1 MNTRHGVGIGLLV
14 LILVCSL
21 AIPALAQG
29 GGGAG
34 LSGINEVTSTDKKDG
49 FGAAGDT
56 GLPGIYDSAPPVI
69 VVPGAPQGPETPAGP
84 PQIFP
89 SQPAVP
95 AAPGQAEEE
104 QKKGTEQGEIQS
116 GPSEL
121 ERFLSGAL
129 PDQFQ
134 ARISRYGT
142 DFFKNPPSTFA
153 PGNAV
158 PVGPDY
164 VIGPGDTFRIDVWGM
179 VQGTWTVAVDRNGQV
194 AIPTVGTLGVAGLTF
209 DQLKG
214 ALRRELEKYYA
225 GFEMNVTMGQLRSI
239 KVYVT
244 GNAKKPGAYTVSAL
258 STLVN
263 ALLSC
268 GGPSDTGTLR
278 AIEVKRSGRT
288 VAVFDMYDFLM
299 KGDKTK
305 DVRLQPED
313 VIHIGRVGPLVAIV
327 GNVRVPAIYELKKE
341 TKVAE
346 LLEMAGGLTYT
357 GFLGRVQVFRVFNNE
372 YRSILEG
379 DLLDLSTKPDK
390 NFALADGDFVRVF
403 SVVEK
408 RNVMTI
414 SGPVSKPGQYGVEP
428 GKTTVRDV
436 LLRAGGLLYYAADEG
451 EITRVKPSPKGP
463 ITTRILVDLRKALAG
478 DPAHNVLL
486 DLNDY
491 LFVRSVPE
499 WDLYKAVTVS
509 GQVKY
514 PGTYTIKKGETLS
527 SLIARAGGY
536 TDRAYLRGAT
546 FTRQSVKKLQEEQN
560 RRMVDELETE
570 LLSVSVNEMSA
581 ALSAEEAKL
590 TQFEAEQKRKLIDK
604 LKNLRAAG
612 RVVLR
617 LDVPE
622 KMKGS
627 PFDLELEEGDTL
639 FVPANPNTVQVMG
652 AVLNPTAFVYQPGL
666 SVGDYLR
673 MAGGYTRSASP
684 GRIYLLKVDGTAV
697 RLDTGGSWPFGKT
710 GNSHGLVVRALE
722 PGDAI
727 IVPQKVQSY
736 KGLRST
742 RDWVDIIFKIAMSA
756 AAVNNL
762 TD

>member
-1 MNTRHGVGIGLLV
+1 MKARRIAQKTLIVFILLFSFA
-14 LILVCSL
+14 L
-21 AIPALAQG
+21 PALAQG
-29 GGGAG
+29 EGDAGVPGLPSGTAGGD
-34 LSGINEVTSTDKKDG
+34 S
-49 FGAAGDT
+49 
-56 GLPGIYDSAPPVI
+56 GLPGIYDTAPPVI
-69 VVPGAPQGPETPAGP
+69 VVPGAPQGPETPVGP

-89 SQPAVP
+89 SQPSSP
-95 AAPGQAEEE
+95 AAPVPSEEE
-104 QKKGTEQGEIQS
+104 KHKGTEQGEIQS
-116 GPSEL
+116 GPSDL
-121 ERFLSGAL
+121 ERFLSGTL
-129 PDQFQ
+129 PDKFQ
-134 ARISRYGT
+134 ANIGRYGM

-164 VIGPGDTFRIDVWGM
+164 VIGPGDSFRIDVWGM

-214 ALRRELEKYYA
+214 TLRRELEKYYA

-278 AIEVKRSGRT
+278 AIEVKRGGKT
-288 VAVFDMYDFLM
+288 VAIFDMYDFLM

-313 VIHIGRVGPLVAIV
+313 VIHIGRVGPLAAVT
-327 GNVRVPAIYELKKE
+327 GNVRMPAIYELKRE
-341 TKVAE
+341 TRVSE

-357 GFLGRVQVFRVFNNE
+357 GFLGRVQVYRVSSNE
-372 YRSILEG
+372 YRSIMEG

-390 NFALADGDFVRVF
+390 NFVLSDGDLVRVF

-414 SGPVSKPGQYGVEP
+414 SGPVAKPGQYGVEP

-436 LLRAGGLLYYAADEG
+436 ILRAGGLLYYAADEG
-451 EITRVKPSPKGP
+451 EITRVKPGPKGP
-463 ITTRILVDLRKALAG
+463 VTTRLLVDLRKAMAG
-478 DPAHNVLL
+478 DPAHNVAFE
-486 DLNDY
+486 LNDY

-499 WDLYKAVTVS
+499 WDLYKAVAVA

-514 PGTYTIKKGETLS
+514 PGTYTIRKGETLS
-527 SLIARAGGY
+527 SVIARAGGY
-536 TDRAYLRGAT
+536 TDRAYLRGAE
-546 FTRQSVKKLQEEQN
+546 FTRASVKKLQEEQN

-581 ALSAEEAKL
+581 ALTAEEAKL
-590 TQFEAEQKRKLIDK
+590 TQFEADQKRKLIDK
-604 LKNLRAAG
+604 LKNLKAAG
-612 RVVLR
+612 RVILK

-622 KMKGS
+622 KMKGTA
-627 PFDLELEEGDTL
+627 FDLELEEGDTL
-639 FVPANPNTVQVMG
+639 FVPANPHTVQVMG

-666 SVGDYLR
+666 GVGDYLR
-673 MAGGYTRSASP
+673 MAGGYTRNASP

-697 RLDTGGSWPFGKT
+697 RLDTGGSWPFGKPNN
-710 GNSHGLVVRALE
+710 GHGLVVRALE

-736 KGLRST
+736 KGLRNT
-742 RDWVDIIFKIAMSA
+742 RDWVDVIFKIAMSA
-756 AAVNNL
+756 ASIHNV

>member
-1 MNTRHGVGIGLLV
+1 MKARYRAQIGLLA
-14 LILVCSL
+14 LILVFSL
-21 AIPALAQG
+21 AVPALAQG
-29 GGGAG
+29 EGDAGGGLPG
-34 LSGINEVTSTDKKDG
+34 GT
-49 FGAAGDT
+49 AAGDT

-69 VVPGAPQGPETPAGP
+69 VVPGSPQGPETPAGP

-89 SQPAVP
+89 SQPSAPQQP
-95 AAPGQAEEE
+95 AGQPAEEE
-104 QKKGTEQGEIQS
+104 QKKATEQGEVAG

-121 ERFLSGAL
+121 DRFLSGSL
-129 PDQFQ
+129 PEKFQ
-134 ARISRYGT
+134 ASVGRYGMS
-142 DFFKNPPSTFA
+142 FFRNPPSTFA

-164 VIGPGDTFRIDVWGM
+164 VIGPGDSFRIDVWGM
-179 VQGTWTVAVDRNGQV
+179 VQGTWTVTVDRNGQV

-268 GGPSDTGTLR
+268 GGPSETGTLR
-278 AIEVKRSGRT
+278 DIVVNRNGKIAAR
-288 VAVFDMYDFLM
+288 FDMYDFLM

-305 DVRLQPED
+305 DIRLQPED
-313 VIHIGRVGPLVAIV
+313 VIHIGRVGPLAAVV
-327 GNVRVPAIYELKKE
+327 GNVRVPAIYELKNE
-341 TKVAE
+341 TRISD

-357 GFLGRVQVFRVFNNE
+357 GFKGRVQVYRVSGSE

-379 DLLDLSTKPDK
+379 DLQDLASKPDK
-390 NFALADGDFVRVF
+390 NFTLADGDFVRIF

-408 RNVMTI
+408 RNLMTV
-414 SGPVSKPGQYGVEP
+414 SGPVAKPGQYGVQP

-436 LLRAGGLLYYAADEG
+436 LLRAGGLLYYAAEQG
-451 EITRVKPSPKGP
+451 EITRVKPSPQGP
-463 ITTRILVDLRKALAG
+463 VTTRILVDLRKALAG
-478 DPAHNVLL
+478 DPAHNVAL

-499 WDLYKAVTVS
+499 WDLYKAVTIS

-514 PGTYTIKKGETLS
+514 PGTYTIRKGETLS

-536 TDRAYLRGAT
+536 TDRAYLRGAA

-617 LDVPE
+617 LDAPE

-627 PFDLELEEGDTL
+627 PFDLELEEGDSL
-639 FVPANPNTVQVMG
+639 HVPANSHTVQVLG
-652 AVLNPTAFVYQPGL
+652 AVLNPSAFVYQPGL

-673 MAGGYTRSASP
+673 MAGGYARNASP
-684 GRIYLLKVDGTAV
+684 GRVYLLKVDGTAV

>member
-1 MNTRHGVGIGLLV
+1 MKARHAARIGFFVFVLV
-14 LILVCSL
+14 LSL

-29 GGGAG
+29 EGDAG
-34 LSGINEVTSTDKKDG
+34 IPGLPGVT
-49 FGAAGDT
+49 AAGDA
-56 GLPGIYDSAPPVI
+56 GLPGVYDTSPPVI
-69 VVPGAPQGPETPAGP
+69 VVPGAPQGPETPSGP

-95 AAPGQAEEE
+95 QQPGQAPEEE
-104 QKKGTEQGEIQS
+104 QKKGTEQGEIAG

-121 ERFLSGAL
+121 DRFLSGAL
-129 PDQFQ
+129 PDKFQ
-134 ARISRYGT
+134 ASVGRYGMS
-142 DFFKNPPSTFA
+142 FFRNPPSTFA
-153 PGNAV
+153 PGNAI

-164 VIGPGDTFRIDVWGM
+164 VIGPGDSFRIDVWGM
-179 VQGTWTVAVDRNGQV
+179 VQGTWNVTVDRNGQV

-209 DQLKG
+209 DQLKSTIS
-214 ALRRELEKYYA
+214 RELNKYYA
-225 GFEMNVTMGQLRSI
+225 GFEMNITMGQLRSI

-244 GNAKKPGAYTVSAL
+244 GNAKKPGAYTLSAL

-268 GGPSDTGTLR
+268 GGPSETGTLR
-278 AIEVKRSGRT
+278 DIVVNRNGKA
-288 VAVFDMYDFLM
+288 VARFDMYDFLM

-305 DVRLQPED
+305 DIRLQPED
-313 VIHIGRVGPLVAIV
+313 VIHINRVGPLAAIV

-341 TKVAE
+341 TAISD

-357 GFLGRVQVFRVFNNE
+357 GFNGRVQVYRVTNNE

-379 DLLDLSTKPDK
+379 DLMDLAAKPDK

-414 SGPVSKPGQYGVEP
+414 SGPVAKPGQYGVEP

-463 ITTRILVDLRKALAG
+463 VTTRILVNLRKAMAG
-478 DPAHNVLL
+478 DPAHNVPFE
-486 DLNDY
+486 LNDY

-499 WDLYKAVTVS
+499 WDLYKAVAIA
-509 GQVKY
+509 GEVKY

-536 TDRAYLRGAT
+536 TDRAYLRGAQ
-546 FTRQSVKKLQEEQN
+546 FTRVSVKKLQEEQN

-590 TQFEAEQKRKLIDK
+590 TQFEADQKRKLIDK
-604 LKNLRAAG
+604 LKNLKAAG
-612 RVVLR
+612 RVILK
-617 LDVPE
+617 LDVPD
-622 KMKGS
+622 KMKGT
-627 PFDLELEEGDTL
+627 PWDLELEEGDAVY
-639 FVPANPNTVQVMG
+639 VPANPHTVQVMG

-666 SVGDYLR
+666 GVGDYIR

-697 RLDTGGSWPFGKT
+697 RLDTGGSWPFGKP
-710 GNSHGLVVRALE
+710 NSGHGMIVRSLE

-736 KGLRST
+736 KGLRNT
-742 RDWVDIIFKIAMSA
+742 RDWVDVIFKIAMSA

>member
-1 MNTRHGVGIGLLV
+1 LKARRKFYTGFILLV
-14 LILVCSL
+14 MLLSL
-21 AIPALAQG
+21 AFPAFAQG
-29 GGGAG
+29 SADGSVPGLPGGTAGA
-34 LSGINEVTSTDKKDG
+34 
-49 FGAAGDT
+49 DT

-69 VVPGAPQGPETPAGP
+69 VVPGAPQGPETPSGP

-89 SQPAVP
+89 SQPTMP
-95 AAPGQAEEE
+95 IQPGQIEDV
-104 QKKGTEQGEIQS
+104 KKGSEEAAKQS

-121 ERFLSGAL
+121 ERFLSGSL
-129 PDQFQ
+129 PDKFQ
-134 ARISRYGT
+134 ASIGRYGM
-142 DFFKNPPSTFA
+142 DFFDNPPSTFA
-153 PGNAV
+153 PGNAI

-164 VIGPGDTFRIDVWGM
+164 VIGPGDSFRIDVWGM
-179 VQGTWTVAVDRNGQV
+179 VQGTWSVTVDRNGQV

-214 ALRRELEKYYA
+214 TLRRELEKYYA
-225 GFEMNVTMGQLRSI
+225 GFEMNVTMGTLRSI

-278 AIEVKRSGRT
+278 AIEVKRGGKT
-288 VAVFDMYDFLM
+288 VAVFDMLDFLM

-305 DVRLQPED
+305 DIRLQPED
-313 VIHIGRVGPLVAIV
+313 VIHIGPVGPLAAIT
-327 GNVRVPAIYELKKE
+327 GNVKVPAIYELKGPA
-341 TKVAE
+341 KVSD

-357 GFLGRVQVFRVFNNE
+357 GFSGRVQVYRVSANE

-379 DLLDLSTKPDK
+379 DLLDLATRPDK

-414 SGPVSKPGQYGVEP
+414 SGPVAKPGQFGVEP

-436 LLRAGGLLYYAADEG
+436 ILRAGGLLYTAADQG
-451 EITRVKPSPKGP
+451 EITRVRPTQQGP
-463 ITTRILVDLRKALAG
+463 VTERFFVDLRKALAG
-478 DPAHNVLL
+478 DGAENRTLEI
-486 DLNDY
+486 NDY

-499 WDLYKAVTVS
+499 WDLYKAVAVA

-536 TDRAYLRGAT
+536 TDRAYLRGAE
-546 FTRQSVKKLQEEQN
+546 FTRASVKKLQAEQN
-560 RRMVDELETE
+560 QRMVDELETE

-581 ALSAEEAKL
+581 ALTAEEAKM
-590 TQFEAEQKRKLIDK
+590 TQFEADQKRKLVDK
-604 LKNLRAAG
+604 LKNIKAAG
-612 RVVLR
+612 RVILK

-627 PFDLELEEGDTL
+627 AFDLEMEEGDTL
-639 FVPANPNTVQVMG
+639 FVPANPHTVQVMG

-697 RLDTGGSWPFGKT
+697 RLDTGGSWPFGKPN
-710 GNSHGLVVRALE
+710 NSHGLIVRALE

-727 IVPQKVQSY
+727 IVPQKVQGY
-736 KGLRST
+736 KGLRNT
-742 RDWVDIIFKIAMSA
+742 RDWVDVIFKIALSA
-756 AAVNNL
+756 ASIHNL
-762 TD
+762 SD

>member
-1 MNTRHGVGIGLLV
+1 LKARHGARISFMA
-14 LILVCSL
+14 LILVLSL

-29 GGGAG
+29 EADGGIPG
-34 LSGINEVTSTDKKDG
+34 LPGGTP
-49 FGAAGDT
+49 AGDT

-69 VVPGAPQGPETPAGP
+69 VVPGAPQGPETPSGP

-89 SQPAVP
+89 SQPATP
-95 AAPGQAEEE
+95 ATPGQSEEE

-121 ERFLSGAL
+121 DRFLSGSL
-129 PDQFQ
+129 PDKFQ
-134 ARISRYGT
+134 ANIGRYGMS
-142 DFFKNPPSTFA
+142 FFRTPPSTFA
-153 PGNAV
+153 PGNAI

-164 VIGPGDTFRIDVWGM
+164 VIGPGDSFRIDVWGM

-209 DQLKG
+209 DQLKST
-214 ALRRELEKYYA
+214 LHRELDKYYA

-278 AIEVKRSGRT
+278 AIEVKRGGRT
-288 VAVFDMYDFLM
+288 VAIFDMYDFLM

-305 DVRLQPED
+305 DIRLQPED
-313 VIHIGRVGPLVAIV
+313 VIHIGRVGPLAAIT
-327 GNVRVPAIYELKKE
+327 GNVRMPAIYELKKE

-357 GFLGRVQVFRVFNNE
+357 GFTGRVQVYRVSANE

-379 DLLDLSTKPDK
+379 DLIDLATRPDK

-414 SGPVSKPGQYGVEP
+414 SGPVAKPGQFGVEP
-428 GKTTVRDV
+428 GRTTVRDV
-436 LLRAGGLLYYAADEG
+436 ILRAGGLLYNAADQG
-451 EITRVKPSPKGP
+451 EITRVRPTQQGP
-463 ITTRILVDLRKALAG
+463 VTERFFVDLRKALAG
-478 DPAHNVLL
+478 DSAENRTLEI
-486 DLNDY
+486 NDY

-499 WDLYKAVTVS
+499 WDLYKAVAVA

-536 TDRAYLRGAT
+536 TDRAYLRGAE
-546 FTRQSVKKLQEEQN
+546 FTRQSVKKLQAEQN

-581 ALSAEEAKL
+581 ALTAEEAKL
-590 TQFEAEQKRKLIDK
+590 TQFESDQKRKLIDK
-604 LKNLRAAG
+604 LKNIKAAG
-612 RVVLR
+612 RVILK

-627 PFDLELEEGDTL
+627 AFDLEMEEGDTL
-639 FVPANPNTVQVMG
+639 FVPANPHTVQVMG
-652 AVLNPTAFVYQPGL
+652 AVLNPTAFRLPAG
-666 SVGDYLR
+666 
-673 MAGGYTRSASP
+673 AGGGRLPPHGGGLHPERLAGADLPAEGGRHGREARYGGQLALREAEQQPRADRAGP
-684 GRIYLLKVDGTAV
+684 GAGRRDHRAPEGAGLQGAAQHP
-697 RLDTGGSWPFGKT
+697 RLGG
-710 GNSHGLVVRALE
+710 HHLQDRALRGE
-722 PGDAI
+722 H
-727 IVPQKVQSY
+727 PQY
-736 KGLRST
+736 LGLGAGR
-742 RDWVDIIFKIAMSA
+742 
-756 AAVNNL
+756 
-762 TD
+762 

>member
-1 MNTRHGVGIGLLV
+1 MKARRIAQKTLIVFILLFSFA
-14 LILVCSL
+14 L
-21 AIPALAQG
+21 PALAQG
-29 GGGAG
+29 EGDAGVPGLPGGTAG
-34 LSGINEVTSTDKKDG
+34 
-49 FGAAGDT
+49 GDT
-56 GLPGIYDSAPPVI
+56 GLPGIYDTAPPVI
-69 VVPGAPQGPETPAGP
+69 VVPGAPQGPETPMGP

-89 SQPAVP
+89 SQPSSP
-95 AAPGQAEEE
+95 AAPFPLEEE
-104 QKKGTEQGEIQS
+104 KHKGTEQGEIQS
-116 GPSEL
+116 GPSDL
-121 ERFLSGAL
+121 ERFLSGTL
-129 PDQFQ
+129 PDKFQ
-134 ARISRYGT
+134 ANIGRYGM

-164 VIGPGDTFRIDVWGM
+164 VIGPGDSFRIDVWGM

-214 ALRRELEKYYA
+214 TLRRELGKYYA

-278 AIEVKRSGRT
+278 AIEVKRGGKT
-288 VAVFDMYDFLM
+288 VAIFDMYDFLM

-313 VIHIGRVGPLVAIV
+313 VIHIGRVGPLAAVT
-327 GNVRVPAIYELKKE
+327 GNVRMPAIYELKRE
-341 TKVAE
+341 TRVSE

-357 GFLGRVQVFRVFNNE
+357 GFLGRVQVYRVSANE
-372 YRSILEG
+372 YRSIMEG

-390 NFALADGDFVRVF
+390 NFVLSDGDLVRVF

-414 SGPVSKPGQYGVEP
+414 SGPVAKPGQYGVEP

-436 LLRAGGLLYYAADEG
+436 ILRAGGLLYYAADEG
-451 EITRVKPSPKGP
+451 EITRVKPGPKGP
-463 ITTRILVDLRKALAG
+463 VTTRLLVDLRKAMAG
-478 DPAHNVLL
+478 DPVHNVAFE
-486 DLNDY
+486 LNDY

-499 WDLYKAVTVS
+499 WDLYKAVTVA

-514 PGTYTIKKGETLS
+514 PGTYTIRKGETLS
-527 SLIARAGGY
+527 SVIARAGGY
-536 TDRAYLRGAT
+536 TDRAYLRGAE
-546 FTRQSVKKLQEEQN
+546 FTRASVKKLQEEQN

-581 ALSAEEAKL
+581 ALTAEEAKL
-590 TQFEAEQKRKLIDK
+590 TQFEADQKRKLIDK
-604 LKNLRAAG
+604 LKNLKAAG
-612 RVVLR
+612 RVILK

-622 KMKGS
+622 KMKGTA
-627 PFDLELEEGDTL
+627 FDLELEEGDTL
-639 FVPANPNTVQVMG
+639 FVPANPHTVQVMG

-666 SVGDYLR
+666 GVGDYLR
-673 MAGGYTRSASP
+673 MAGGYTRNASP

-697 RLDTGGSWPFGKT
+697 RLDTGGSWPFGKPNN
-710 GNSHGLVVRALE
+710 GHGLVVRALE

-736 KGLRST
+736 KGLRNT
-742 RDWVDIIFKIAMSA
+742 RDWVDVIFKIAMSA
-756 AAVNNL
+756 ASIHNIS
-762 TD
+762 D

>member
-1 MNTRHGVGIGLLV
+1 MNTRHGARIGLMALV
-14 LILVCSL
+14 LVCSL

-29 GGGAG
+29 EADGGIPG
-34 LSGINEVTSTDKKDG
+34 LPGGTP
-49 FGAAGDT
+49 AGDT

-69 VVPGAPQGPETPAGP
+69 VVPGAPQGPETPSGP

-89 SQPAVP
+89 SQPAAP
-95 AAPGQAEEE
+95 QQPGQTPEEE

-121 ERFLSGAL
+121 ERFISGAM
-129 PDQFQ
+129 PDKFQ

-153 PGNAV
+153 PGNAI

-164 VIGPGDTFRIDVWGM
+164 VIGPGDSFRIDVWGM
-179 VQGTWTVAVDRNGQV
+179 VQGTWTVTVDRNGQV

-209 DQLKG
+209 DQLKSTI
-214 ALRRELEKYYA
+214 LRELNKYYA

-278 AIEVKRSGRT
+278 SIEVKRGGRT
-288 VAVFDMYDFLM
+288 VAIFDMYDFLM
-299 KGDKTK
+299 RGDKTK
-305 DVRLQPED
+305 DIRLQPED
-313 VIHIGRVGPLVAIV
+313 VIHIGRVGPLAAIM

-341 TKVAE
+341 TKVSE
-346 LLEMAGGLTYT
+346 LLEMAGGLSYT
-357 GFLGRVQVFRVFNNE
+357 GFSGRVQVYRVMNNE

-379 DLLDLSTKPDK
+379 DLVDLATRPDK

-408 RNVMTI
+408 RNVMTV
-414 SGPVSKPGQYGVEP
+414 SGPVEKPGDYGIEA

-436 LLRAGGLLYYAADEG
+436 LMRSGGLLYYAADEG
-451 EITRVKPSPKGP
+451 EITRVKPSSEGP
-463 ITTRILVDLRKALAG
+463 VTTRITVDLRKALAG
-478 DPAHNVLL
+478 DPAHNVPLE
-486 DLNDY
+486 LNDY

-499 WDLYKAVTVS
+499 WDLYKAVTIA

-536 TDRAYLRGAT
+536 TDRAYLRGAE
-546 FTRQSVKKLQEEQN
+546 FTRQGVKKLQEEQN
-560 RRMVDELETE
+560 RRMVDELEKE
-570 LLSVSVNEMSA
+570 LLSVSANEMSA
-581 ALSAEEAKL
+581 ALTAEEAKL
-590 TQFEAEQKRKLIDK
+590 TQFEAEQKRKLVDK
-604 LKNLRAAG
+604 LKNLKAVG
-612 RVVLR
+612 RVILK
-617 LDVPE
+617 LDEPE

-627 PFDLELEEGDTL
+627 PFDLELEEGDRL
-639 FVPANPNTVQVMG
+639 FVPANPRTVQVMG
-652 AVLNPTAFVYQPGL
+652 AVLNPAAFVFQPGL
-666 SVGDYLR
+666 GVGDYIR
-673 MAGGYTRSASP
+673 MAGGYTRNASP

-697 RLDTGGSWPFGKT
+697 RLDTGGSWPFGKQ
-710 GNSHGLVVRALE
+710 GNAGGRVVRSLE

-736 KGLRST
+736 KGLRNT
-742 RDWVDIIFKIAMSA
+742 RDWVDVVFKIAMSA
-756 AAVNNL
+756 ASIHNL
-762 TD
+762 SD

>member
-1 MNTRHGVGIGLLV
+1 MKARRIAQKT
-14 LILVCSL
+14 LIVFILIFSL

-29 GGGAG
+29 EADGGIPGLPGGA
-34 LSGINEVTSTDKKDG
+34 
-49 FGAAGDT
+49 AAGDT

-69 VVPGAPQGPETPAGP
+69 VVPGAPQGPETPSGP

-89 SQPAVP
+89 SQPATP
-95 AAPGQAEEE
+95 QQPGQPGISEEE
-104 QKKGTEQGEIQS
+104 KHKGTEQGEIQS

-121 ERFLSGAL
+121 DRFLSGSL
-129 PDQFQ
+129 PDKFQ
-134 ARISRYGT
+134 ANIGRYGMS
-142 DFFKNPPSTFA
+142 FFRTPPSTFA
-153 PGNAV
+153 PGNAI

-164 VIGPGDTFRIDVWGM
+164 VIGPGDSFRIDVWGM

-209 DQLKG
+209 DQLKST
-214 ALRRELEKYYA
+214 LHRELDKYYA

-278 AIEVKRSGRT
+278 AIEVKRGGRT
-288 VAVFDMYDFLM
+288 VAIFDMYDFLM

-313 VIHIGRVGPLVAIV
+313 VIHIGRVGPLAAIT
-327 GNVRVPAIYELKKE
+327 GNVRVPAIYELKRE

-357 GFLGRVQVFRVFNNE
+357 GFAGRVQVYRVSANE

-379 DLLDLSTKPDK
+379 DLVDLATRPDK

-414 SGPVSKPGQYGVEP
+414 SGPVAKPGQFGVEP
-428 GKTTVRDV
+428 GRTTVRDV
-436 LLRAGGLLYYAADEG
+436 ILRAGGLLYNAADQG
-451 EITRVKPSPKGP
+451 EITRVRPTQQGP
-463 ITTRILVDLRKALAG
+463 VTERFFVDLRKALAG
-478 DPAHNVLL
+478 DSAENRTLEI
-486 DLNDY
+486 NDY

-499 WDLYKAVTVS
+499 WDLYKAVAVA

-536 TDRAYLRGAT
+536 TDRAYLRGAE
-546 FTRQSVKKLQEEQN
+546 FTRASVKKLQAEQN

-581 ALSAEEAKL
+581 ALTAEEAKL
-590 TQFEAEQKRKLIDK
+590 TQFEADQKRKLIDK
-604 LKNLRAAG
+604 LKNIKAAG
-612 RVVLR
+612 RVILK

-627 PFDLELEEGDTL
+627 AFDLEMEEGDTL
-639 FVPANPNTVQVMG
+639 YVPANPHTVQVMG

-666 SVGDYLR
+666 GVGDYLR

-697 RLDTGGSWPFGKT
+697 RLDTGGSWPFGKPN
-710 GNSHGLVVRALE
+710 NSHGLIVRALE

-727 IVPQKVQSY
+727 IVPQKVQGY
-736 KGLRST
+736 KGLRNT
-742 RDWVDIIFKIAMSA
+742 RDWVDVIFKIALSA
-756 AAVNNL
+756 ASIHNIS
-762 TD
+762 D